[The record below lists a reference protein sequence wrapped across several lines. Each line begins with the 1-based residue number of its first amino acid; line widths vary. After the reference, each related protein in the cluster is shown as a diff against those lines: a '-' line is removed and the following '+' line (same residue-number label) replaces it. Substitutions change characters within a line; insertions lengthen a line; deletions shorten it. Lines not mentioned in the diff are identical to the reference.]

1 MVTIT
6 QMRFVKTSLIAVI
19 LLATTATVA
28 ASPAEMTVFPEESST
43 RIDSFTSYE
52 LNIENVGPVED
63 TYTFTSSSAQEIDI
77 APRKITLEAGEEE
90 TVNVWY
96 NPSPDREEGTY
107 SFSVTAE
114 SRATGDSFSSEIIA
128 SVIREHDVKVQA
140 QKTSQTVCRGEK
152 ATYEVEVTN
161 NGIQKEEFQLSTD
174 YGTLSQNKVTLE
186 DGETKTVTLTASS
199 DSEATE
205 NFNIRAASTT
215 SYAQDIQNV
224 QFNAETCYASD
235 ISTTS
240 TQEEVAGGTTT
251 EIEVAVQNKGTKK
264 DTFTLVADKGSFSEN
279 PVEVPGGETETV
291 TFEVTPEKLGE
302 QTVTIS
308 SKGRS
313 NSTTQVTLNV
323 YNGNDMEVSFNQEQ
337 VSVCETEKANITTNI
352 ENTGETDE
360 TFNLETSR
368 GELTRQ
374 QLEIEAGETASAVTS
389 VDARKLEPGKTY
401 DVRTTATAASYGE
414 PQKSS
419 TAQMTVNNC
428 YDLSMNVVPEVA
440 SAGENRSVIYK
451 INLEN
456 TGTKQNTYELAYEG
470 PEWISIKPREVTV
483 QPGKTGTSYM
493 YAGIPFKKEGNVQIT
508 ATAVGTNTTDSQT
521 VELVIGK
528 KIEEAIK
535 DGSNKFGGGVLNQIT
550 QSLADLQ
557 SSGTAAKTAI
567 AVILAAVTTAVIL
580 LRS

>member
-1 MVTIT
+1 
-6 QMRFVKTSLIAVI
+6 MRFVKTSLIAVI